1 MQTENNVLQS
11 RLASTGGGSH
21 WQTLTKLREI
31 NFAREALRVA
41 PVGRG
46 GSLPVGGCGSVVGVL
61 ILRRGFAA

>member
-46 GSLPVGGCGSVVGVL
+46 CVLLAGGYALRVGVL
-61 ILRRGFAA
+61 RRGLPLV